1 MLNHKLRWG
10 VLSTA
15 NIGRAA
21 VIPAIQHS
29 ANGEVVAV
37 ASRDEQK
44 SHDFAAKAGIG
55 RSYGSYEALLASS
68 DIDAVYIPL
77 PNSLHRAWTI
87 KAAEAGKHVLCEK
100 PLALNAVECAE
111 METAARRHNVLLME
125 AFMYRFHPQTEKVLA
140 LLHEGAIGEVRLI
153 HSAFTFRVSN
163 PANIRL
169 QPQLGGGSLMDV
181 GCYCVNL
188 SRTLAGAQPQVA
200 RTAMSNTGG
209 IARAGAQPQVARTAT
224 EPPRIDGVSNTG
236 GIARAGQEPVE
247 VQATANWSASGVD
260 AQMAGW
266 LRFGGQDASNAL
278 LATFD
283 CALTLE
289 RREYYDVAGTEGSLL
304 VPAAFLPG
312 TGDTTIRLRQGRNS
326 ESVITVGGVDEY
338 RLMVEHFA
346 DCVLNGRPLRY
357 APSEAANNMR
367 VIEALYRS
375 ARNGARAEVLSG
387 EVL

>member
-1 MLNHKLRWG
+1 MLWENTIMLNHKLRWG

-100 PLALNAVECAE
+100 PLALNAAECVA
-111 METAARRHNVLLME
+111 METAARRHNVILME

-140 LLHEGAIGEVRLI
+140 LLREGAIGEVRLI

-200 RTAMSNTGG
+200 RTAMG
-209 IARAGAQPQVARTAT
+209 
-224 EPPRIDGVSNTG
+224 NTG

-266 LRFGGQDASNAL
+266 LRFGGQDASSAL

-289 RREYYDVAGTEGSLL
+289 RREYYDVGGTEGSLL

-312 TGDTTIRLRQGRNS
+312 TGDTTIRLRQGRKG

-375 ARNGARAEVLSG
+375 ARNGGQTEAVPAVAG
-387 EVL
+387 